1 MNKFIVSVFI
11 GAISCLSFFMN
22 VSFANADQWTE
33 QVRTQIRLS
42 DTLWR
47 GAGYSKSYDDYFGGL
62 REGRSNTVSLNL
74 RRGYTYKIIGLCDN
88 DCSDIDLSIYDENNN
103 LIDRDILVDDL
114 PILNVSPRRTGPFSL
129 NISMADCRIEPCRY
143 AVTVYFK
150 PN

>member
-1 MNKFIVSVFI
+1 MNKFIVSVFF